1 MKGVLLEMTF
11 KRVLLITLACCL
23 LLGTAVFAAPPQS
36 TSKMADTTKK
46 QLVDLNS
53 ASEAD
58 LEALPG
64 IGPAY
69 AKKIIAGRPYGGKD
83 ELVQKKILPA
93 SVYAKIKSLV
103 IAKQK

>member
-1 MKGVLLEMTF
+1 MTLKRLLLVMLTS
-11 KRVLLITLACCL
+11 AL
-23 LLGTAVFAAPPQS
+23 LLGTAVFAAPQKP
-36 TSKMADTTKK
+36 TDKMADTTKK

-64 IGPAY
+64 IGSAY
-69 AKKIIAGRPYGGKD
+69 AKKIVAGRPYGGKD

-93 SVYAKIKSLV
+93 SVYAKIKGLV

>member
-1 MKGVLLEMTF
+1 MMLAAS
-11 KRVLLITLACCL
+11 VLLI
-23 LLGTAVFAAPPQS
+23 GTAVVAATPDQAA
-36 TSKMADTTKK
+36 SKMTDTTKK
-46 QLVDLNS
+46 PLVDLNS

-64 IGPAY
+64 IGDAY

-93 SVYAKIKSLV
+93 SVYAKIKTLV

>member
-1 MKGVLLEMTF
+1 MSLKRLVLVM
-11 KRVLLITLACCL
+11 LASVL
-23 LLGTAVFAAPPQS
+23 LLGTAVVAAPRDQAA
-36 TSKMADTTKK
+36 SKMTDTTKK

-53 ASEAD
+53 ASQAD

-64 IGPAY
+64 IGDAY

-93 SVYAKIKSLV
+93 SVYAKIKTLV

>member
-1 MKGVLLEMTF
+1 MSLKRWLLVM
-11 KRVLLITLACCL
+11 VAVMMLA
-23 LLGTAVFAAPPQS
+23 GTAVVAASPDQAG
-36 TSKMADTTKK
+36 KMTDTTKK

-53 ASEAD
+53 ASQAD

-64 IGPAY
+64 IGDAY